1 MLSVIEM
8 PAPANAQPAMS
19 QNSATVFERLE
30 SSVQTYA
37 RNFPKIFDKA
47 VGTEMWDVDG
57 NRYLDFLS
65 GAGSLNYGHNHPA
78 MKRALIDYLQAD
90 YIGNSLDLHTRAKAE
105 FMCTFEELILRPRQL
120 DYVMQFTG
128 PTGTNAVEA
137 AMKIAR
143 KVTGRTNIVAF
154 TNGFHGVT
162 SGALAATG
170 NGGQR
175 AGSGLPLA
183 GVSRFPYDGYLGEGF
198 DTTVILEKMLGDP
211 SSGLDLPAAV
221 LLETVQGEGGHNAAS
236 VEWLQAVE
244 GLCKKYG
251 MLLIVDEIQSG
262 CGRTGT
268 FFSFEP
274 SGIQPDIVTLSKS
287 ISGMGL
293 PLALTLL
300 RKEID
305 IWKPGEHNG
314 TFRGNN
320 HAFIT
325 ATAALKHYWSDG
337 SFQQDIQRKS
347 KLLEDRLVC
356 IQDRFR
362 KDITSIP
369 GRGMMRGLK
378 FSDPETA
385 ARVTR
390 IAFDDGLIAERV
402 GPRDEVVKC
411 MTPLNIEDHHL
422 IEGLN
427 LLEAAILKA
436 LRPGIVG
443 SQVINGITANG

>member
-8 PAPANAQPAMS
+8 PAPANNQPVLS
-19 QNSATVFERLE
+19 ENTATVFERLE

-47 VGTEMWDVDG
+47 VGAQMWDVDG

-65 GAGSLNYGHNHPA
+65 GAGSLNYGHNHPV
-78 MKRALIDYLQAD
+78 MKNALIDYLQAD
-90 YIGNSLDLHTRAKAE
+90 FIGNSLDLYTRAKAE
-105 FMCTFEELILRPRQL
+105 FMCAFEELILRPRQL
-120 DYVMQFTG
+120 DYVLQFTG

-137 AMKIAR
+137 ALKIAR
-143 KVTGRTNIVAF
+143 KATGRTNVVAF

-175 AGSGLPLA
+175 AGSGLPLS
-183 GVSRFPYDGYLGEGF
+183 GVSRFPYDGYLGADV
-198 DTTVILEKMLGDP
+198 DTTVLLEKMLSDP

-236 VEWLQAVE
+236 AEWLQAVE
-244 GLCKKYG
+244 GLCRKYG

-274 SGIQPDIVTLSKS
+274 SGIRPDIVTLSKS

-300 RKEID
+300 RKELD

-325 ATAALKHYWSDG
+325 ATAALKHFWADD
-337 SFQQDIQRKS
+337 SFQTEIQRKA

-356 IQDRFR
+356 IQDRFSN
-362 KDITSIP
+362 DIIGLP

-378 FSDPETA
+378 FSNPDTA
-385 ARVTR
+385 AQVTR
-390 IAFDDGLIAERV
+390 IAFDKGLIAERV

-411 MTPLNIEDHHL
+411 MTPLNIDDHHL

-427 LLEAAILKA
+427 ILEAAIVEVLQA
-436 LRPGIVG
+436 DSTG
-443 SQVINGITANG
+443 SQVVGGINANG

>member
-1 MLSVIEM
+1 MLNVIEM
-8 PAPANAQPAMS
+8 PVPANTQPAIS
-19 QNSATVFERLE
+19 ENAETVFERLE

-47 VGTEMWDVDG
+47 VGVQMWDVDG

-65 GAGSLNYGHNHPA
+65 GAGSLNYGHNHPV
-78 MKRALIDYLQAD
+78 MKGALIDYLQAD

-105 FMCTFEELILRPRQL
+105 FMCTFDELILRPRQL
-120 DYVMQFTG
+120 DYVLQFTG

-143 KVTGRTNIVAF
+143 KVTGRSNIVAF

-175 AGSGLPLA
+175 AGSGLPLS
-183 GVSRFPYDGYLGEGF
+183 GVSRFPFDGYLGEDF

-236 VEWLQAVE
+236 AEWLQTIE
-244 GLCKKYG
+244 SLCRQYG
-251 MLLIVDEIQSG
+251 ILLIVDEIQSG

-274 SGIQPDIVTLSKS
+274 SGIRPDIVTLSKS

-325 ATAALKHYWSDG
+325 ATAALKHFWTDNN
-337 SFQQDIQRKS
+337 FQLEIQRKS
-347 KLLEDRLVC
+347 KLLEDRLIC

-362 KDITSIP
+362 NDITDLP

-378 FSDPETA
+378 FSDPDSA
-385 ARVTR
+385 AQVTKL
-390 IAFDDGLIAERV
+390 AFEDGLIAERV

-427 LLEAAILKA
+427 ILETAIVKA
-436 LRPGIVG
+436 LRAGHSGSHSTDGINE
-443 SQVINGITANG
+443 NG